1 MYWHVLVCS
10 SVFSSFMHS
19 LRSFWGLWGL
29 GIVRIVRTEDCEDWG
44 LWEQMLVTFATLS
57 SDLRLHHQ
65 IRDFI
70 IRFATLASDL
80 RKNARHVCDFI
91 IRFATLSSD
100 LHGDL
105 IRFARRLY
113 HQLCDFI
120 ISCANFQWFQN
131 DNMSHD
137 ISRYVQ
143 NKRPNQ
149 YVRASKPITIS
160 DDI

>member
-1 MYWHVLVCS
+1 M
-10 SVFSSFMHS
+10 
-19 LRSFWGLWGL
+19 
-29 GIVRIVRTEDCEDWG
+29 RT
-44 LWEQMLVTFATLS
+44 
-57 SDLRLHHQ
+57 
-65 IRDFI
+65 
-70 IRFATLASDL
+70 
-80 RKNARHVCDFI
+80 NARHVCDFI

-100 LHGDL
+100 LRLWHSDLRKHVRRVRDSVIRFATLSSDLHGDF

-120 ISCANFQWFQN
+120 ISCANFQWFHN

-143 NKRPNQ
+143 NRCANQ